1 MKLVLIRSAA
11 CSAVLKHKANPV
23 EASNSH
29 TLQQHHMQISPCNP
43 SCKKE
48 NRRAQVPFSSD
59 KVGLKATQLA
69 PAT

>member
-11 CSAVLKHKANPV
+11 CSAVLKHKANPA
-23 EASNSH
+23 EALNSH
-29 TLQQHHMQISPCNP
+29 TLHPCNP